1 MNYGFKEEILFIT
14 TSQIVIEKAN
24 ANIYRSKIPKDDLW
38 IKPFFN
44 KLLRVLKFD
53 LQIDKLSI
61 NNSNLL
67 YEEEKTFNNGAA
79 VLKFGS

>member
-24 ANIYRSKIPKDDLW
+24 ANIYRSKIPKDDLG

-44 KLLRVLKFD
+44 KLLRVLKFE
-53 LQIDKLSI
+53 LQIDTLSI

-67 YEEEKTFNNGAA
+67 YDEEKTFNNRAT

>member
-14 TSQIVIEKAN
+14 TSQIVILEAN
-24 ANIYRSKIPKDDLW
+24 ANIYRSKIPKDDLL

-44 KLLRVLKFD
+44 KLLRVLKFE
-53 LQIDKLSI
+53 LQIDTLSI

-67 YEEEKTFNNGAA
+67 
-79 VLKFGS
+79 

>member
-1 MNYGFKEEILFIT
+1 MNYGFKEEILIIT

-67 YEEEKTFNNGAA
+67 YEEWKKFNNGAA
-79 VLKFGS
+79 VLKFRS

>member
-14 TSQIVIEKAN
+14 TSQIEIKKAN
-24 ANIYRSKIPKDDLW
+24 ANTYRSKIPKNELW

-67 YEEEKTFNNGAA
+67 YEEEKTFNNGAT
-79 VLKFGS
+79 VLKFRS